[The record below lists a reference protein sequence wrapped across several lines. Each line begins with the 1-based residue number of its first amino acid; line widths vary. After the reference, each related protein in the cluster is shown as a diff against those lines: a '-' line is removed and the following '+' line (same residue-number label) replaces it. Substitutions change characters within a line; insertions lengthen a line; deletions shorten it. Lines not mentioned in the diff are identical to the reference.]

1 MKNLKILAIP
11 SLFMVCA
18 FCAQSLS
25 ATTVYS
31 EDFELVTKE
40 GDYTGAGQYSFGYDK
55 DQEANPHAYK
65 QLIYNK
71 WYSQAATS
79 EIVDVDGDGDLELRP
94 NQDTKNNG
102 KLWGIL
108 LDPSVFA
115 NTGSGTYTFSVNLVG
130 ADEGSSLISV
140 WSASGAYD
148 GTGTNDLILDVA
160 EGGLSEY
167 QALSGTG
174 NTVVNEI
181 FTHEI
186 ADETASGTYTTNF
199 YYTEGDAIAIA
210 FGSYNTSFAFDDL
223 VISTYA
229 GVDSDADG
237 LSDSDETNTHNTDPN
252 NADSDGDGFRDG
264 DEVTAYLTNPLSVD
278 SDGDTLSDFA
288 EITSHNTDP
297 NNVDTNNDGLG
308 DLLLVEAE
316 LNPSSDYSPILTNA
330 ILNAQGFY
338 QPSAPQSNA
347 NAQVVAKSNN
357 SANVRVQVERSSNLN
372 DWSAESSDVVNFD
385 LNMGNSGQY
394 MRFSI
399 ADN

>member
-1 MKNLKILAIP
+1 MKNLKYLGIP

-18 FCAQSLS
+18 FSVQSVS

-31 EDFELVTKE
+31 ENFEGVTRE
-40 GDYTGAGQYSFGYDK
+40 GAYTGSGAYSYGYDK
-55 DQEANPHAYK
+55 NNDTAQHQYK
-65 QLIYNK
+65 ELFFDT
-71 WYSQAATS
+71 WYSQAESS

-94 NQDTKNNG
+94 NLDTKKNG
-102 KLWGIL
+102 KLWGIV
-108 LDPSVFA
+108 LDPSTFTS
-115 NTGSGTYTFSVNLVG
+115 TGSGTYTFSVNLVG
-130 ADEGSSLISV
+130 ADEGTSLISV

-148 GTGTNDLILDVA
+148 SSGNNDLILDVA
-160 EGGLSEY
+160 EASLSEY

-199 YYTEGDAIAIA
+199 YYTEGDAIAIT
-210 FGSYNTSFAFDDL
+210 FGSYNTSFAYDDL

-237 LSDSDETNTHNTDPN
+237 LSDSDEINTHNTDPN

-264 DEVTAYLTNPLSVD
+264 DEVSAYLTNPLSED

-297 NNVDTNNDGLG
+297 NNVDTNNDGLR
-308 DLLLVEAE
+308 DQLLVELE
-316 LNPSSDYSPILTNA
+316 YNPSSDYTAMLTDD
-330 ILNAQGFY
+330 ILNAKGFY
-338 QPSAPQSNA
+338 QSSVPQSNA